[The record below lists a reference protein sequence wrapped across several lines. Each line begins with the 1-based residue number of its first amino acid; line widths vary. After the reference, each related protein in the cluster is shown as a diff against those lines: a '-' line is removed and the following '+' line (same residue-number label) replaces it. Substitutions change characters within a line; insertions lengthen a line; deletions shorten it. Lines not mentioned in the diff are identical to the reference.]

1 MIVRLWRRRPPFEG
15 GPEICE
21 ANFGVGQN
29 IGAPRPE
36 KSPRSA
42 PSFSTLPQREGAILA
57 TLFLLTTPAL
67 ADDGNDGDDAI
78 HGRVEL
84 QDAGNSVRGNTLDA
98 QFGGENRN
106 DFLSDIRLTWEPSWN
121 NWSLAVHYVVDTDY
135 GDDVPL
141 ARDESGLLSLPP
153 ATWFNLTN
161 TFDNSGELEGSQRI
175 DRLSVAYTTSDFVVR
190 IGRQALTWGSGL
202 VFRPMD
208 LFDPFSPTA
217 TDTEYKPGTDMLYMQ
232 WLFGDGSDLQF
243 IVVPRPDR
251 LGAQPASDDSS
262 EALHYHGTILG
273 HATTLLLAR
282 DHGDWVA
289 GLGVNGALGGATWNV
304 ELVPTFLRTGGTRVS
319 SLANISDAVTF
330 LDRNTTVFA
339 EYFHNGFGDNESDLT
354 FATLPPDLVDRLSR
368 GQLFNVRSDY
378 LATGLTTGDQSASQ
392 RRPDADRRSRRPK
405 RLRAVPGDLFAGGQS
420 HARRRR
426 PGADRAQRVGVRRPA
441 ACTHKQSLPRI
452 AIASSHLVDD
462 AIFDG
467 HEFQRTAPTGRL
479 RHRGH
484 TGTQQCEPRRSRTH
498 RARRVEQLIHVAF
511 HVRVAGHVDALLIGL
526 EQGSDYASPNYR
538 WFEQRFDRFAYVD
551 RVVVAPAARGTGLA
565 RRLYEDF
572 FAAAREAG
580 HARVCCEVNYDPP
593 NPTSDAF
600 HARMDFEEI
609 GRANA
614 ARSRQVGPLP
624 AACALSARVD
634 CVCQATTSFQTSW
647 RSRSRSSM

>member
-1 MIVRLWRRRPPFEG
+1 MIVPRPLRRNHPRFEG
-15 GPEICE
+15 GALAGI
-21 ANFGVGQN
+21 
-29 IGAPRPE
+29 
-36 KSPRSA
+36 
-42 PSFSTLPQREGAILA
+42 A
-57 TLFLLTTPAL
+57 TLLLLTATPSL
-67 ADDGNDGDDAI
+67 ADDGDDAI

-84 QDAGNSVRGNTLDA
+84 QDAGNFVRGNTLDA

-135 GDDVPL
+135 GDDIAL
-141 ARDESGLLSLPP
+141 ARDEAGLLPLPP

-161 TFDNSGELEGSQRI
+161 TFDNSGEFEGSQRI

-190 IGRQALTWGSGL
+190 VGRQALTWGSGL

-217 TDTEYKPGTDMLYMQ
+217 TDTEYKPGTDMLYTQ

-378 LATGLTTGDQSASQ
+378 LATGLTMEINPLLNAGPTLIADLDDQSVYALFQATYSLEDNLTLVGGAQ
-392 RRPDADRRSRRPK
+392 APIGPSGSEFGGL
-405 RLRAVPGDLFAGGQS
+405 RL
-420 HARRRR
+420 
-426 PGADRAQRVGVRRPA
+426 
-441 ACTHKQSLPRI
+441 
-452 AIASSHLVDD
+452 
-462 AIFDG
+462 
-467 HEFQRTAPTGRL
+467 APTGKIFL
-479 RHRGH
+479 GSPS
-484 TGTQQCEPRRSRTH
+484 QLYLQIRRY
-498 RARRVEQLIHVAF
+498 F
-511 HVRVAGHVDALLIGL
+511 
-526 EQGSDYASPNYR
+526 
-538 WFEQRFDRFAYVD
+538 
-551 RVVVAPAARGTGLA
+551 
-565 RRLYEDF
+565 
-572 FAAAREAG
+572 
-580 HARVCCEVNYDPP
+580 
-593 NPTSDAF
+593 
-600 HARMDFEEI
+600 
-609 GRANA
+609 
-614 ARSRQVGPLP
+614 
-624 AACALSARVD
+624 
-634 CVCQATTSFQTSW
+634 
-647 RSRSRSSM
+647 